1 MIAGGNEKGVGGG
14 HSDGGTVLMGGSE
27 GVWGGGSDRGGG
39 GTVLAG
45 QYQSWGRNYL
55 QGGGCPSPPRIIAM
69 GCAQWGGPGG
79 YGWLSTPPPIPPQG
93 VCGAQCPQC
102 KRSWLGGGGAMTP
115 WGGGGAPLL
124 GGVGEHPGAGGAPFP
139 VSHH

>member
-1 MIAGGNEKGVGGG
+1 
-14 HSDGGTVLMGGSE
+14 MGGSE
-27 GVWGGGSDRGGG
+27 GVGGGGSDRGGG

-79 YGWLSTPPPIPPQG
+79 YGWLSTPPHPPPGCVRGSVPSVQEVMAWG
-93 VCGAQCPQC
+93 RGGDDTV
-102 KRSWLGGGGAMTP
+102 GGGHP
-115 WGGGGAPLL
+115 CWGGLGSIPGRGGLL
-124 GGVGEHPGAGGAPFP
+124 
-139 VSHH
+139 SL